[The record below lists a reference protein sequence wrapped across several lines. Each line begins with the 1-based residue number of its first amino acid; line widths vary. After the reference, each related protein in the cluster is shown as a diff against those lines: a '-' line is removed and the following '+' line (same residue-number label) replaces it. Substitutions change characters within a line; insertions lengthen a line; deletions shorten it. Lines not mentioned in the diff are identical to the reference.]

1 MRARTAVLNSL
12 ALLMAAG
19 LPLGVRARNLRAQ
32 DAAGRLQGEVFSMG
46 PSGQKYVIPGAKVT
60 LTPEE
65 RGKPPLVVVA
75 DQGGEYVLE
84 PVPAGR
90 YRLTAASVGLSS
102 EERDVVVTAGQ
113 TIRMDIGL
121 RPEVLKQE
129 IKVTGETEIIQT
141 TETSPT
147 EALHSTTL
155 VNAPSASERFE
166 SLLPLLPGV
175 IRGPDGLL
183 NPKGAR
189 STQAG
194 LLVNSTNV
202 TDPFTGGSGINL
214 PIDVV
219 SKVEVRSNPYDAAYG
234 KFAGAVTTVD
244 TRPSDFDKL
253 HVTLQNF
260 FPRLRRRNGTI
271 MGLESVTP
279 RVTVTGPLRK
289 QRVAITQS
297 LEYRFVRTRIPSLP
311 DLQNDTEVESF
322 DSFTQADIR
331 LSDRQTA
338 SATLSFYPQKLINL
352 GLNTFTPQEAT
363 PDLRQRGHLVA
374 LQHKFAA
381 PSGGLIESAFALKT
395 LDADLKPHSNEP
407 YRLAVET
414 TLGGFFSRQ
423 NRDTD
428 RLEWQETYHF
438 APVKAWGE
446 HLPKVGILFVRNSF
460 DGRLSFAPIE
470 VLRASGVVAERTTFG
485 PETSPAVKQKEFTWF
500 VQDRW
505 NVWRRLTVDVGLR
518 YDRDLIIGES
528 NLSPRLGMAWVLTA
542 DGRTV
547 LRAGLG
553 SFYDRVNLNTAT
565 FLQFPERTVTRFSP
579 GGAVVQDYV
588 YQSRLGGA
596 LHNPRSIAWSAQLD
610 RELLR
615 NLYLR
620 LGYQQRNTT
629 RDFVLEPL
637 HTSSGDFLQLDN
649 SGRNRYRE
657 LELTTHYRW
666 GENSQ
671 LTASYVRSSTFGDLN
686 DINQFYGNVPGALI
700 RPNERSLL
708 PFDAPNRLLF
718 WGEFR
723 LPAKLDLSP
732 VLDIHTGFPYSIVNE
747 ERDFVGAR
755 NRAGRF
761 PRFTSLD
768 VQLTREFRIPFFGR
782 RYKVRAGIKV
792 FNLLNRFNPRDLQN
806 NLVSPR
812 FGQFFNSVERTFR
825 GKFIVEY

>member
-1 MRARTAVLNSL
+1 MRTTTTVLNSL
-12 ALLMAAG
+12 LTAVAG
-19 LPLGVRARNLRAQ
+19 MCMLAPTRNLWAQ
-32 DAAGRLQGEVFSMG
+32 DTTGRLQGEVFSMG
-46 PSGQKYVIPGAKVT
+46 PGGQKYVIPGAKVT
-60 LTPEE
+60 LMPEE
-65 RGKPPLVVVA
+65 RGKPPLVAVT

-90 YRLTAASVGLSS
+90 YRLTAASAGLSS
-102 EERDVVVTAGQ
+102 EEREVVVTAGQ
-113 TIRMDIGL
+113 TIRMDIEL
-121 RPEVLKQE
+121 KPEVLKQE
-129 IKVTGETEIIQT
+129 IKVAAEAGTIDT
-141 TETSPT
+141 TETSST
-147 EALHSTTL
+147 GVVRSTTL
-155 VNAPSASERFE
+155 INAPSASERFE

-202 TDPFTGGSGINL
+202 TDPYTGGSGINL

-244 TRPSDFDKL
+244 TRPSNFDKF

-271 MGLESVTP
+271 MGLESVSP
-279 RVTVTGPLRK
+279 RLTATGPLWK
-289 QRVAITQS
+289 ERVAITQS

-311 DLQNDTEVESF
+311 DLQNDTAVESF

-331 LSDRQTA
+331 LSERQTA
-338 SATLSFYPQKLINL
+338 FASVSFFPQKLINL

-363 PDLRQRGHLVA
+363 PDLRQRGYLVA
-374 LQHKFAA
+374 FQHKYASA
-381 PSGGLIESAFALKT
+381 SGGLMESAIAWKV
-395 LDADLKPHSNEP
+395 LDANLRPHSDQP
-407 YRLAVET
+407 FRLAVET
-414 TLGGFFSRQ
+414 TQGGFFSRQ

-438 APVKAWGE
+438 APLRARGQ
-446 HLPKVGILFVRNSF
+446 HLPKIGMVFARNSYH
-460 DGRLSFAPIE
+460 GWQRFAPVE
-470 VLRASGVVAERTTFG
+470 VLRASGQVAERSTFG
-485 PETSPAVKQKEFTWF
+485 PDTFASVQQNELSGF

-505 NVWRRLTVDVGLR
+505 NVWSRLTVDAGVR
-518 YDRDLIIGES
+518 FDRDSVVRES
-528 NLSPRLGMAWVLTA
+528 NLAPRLGMAWLLTA

-547 LRAGLG
+547 LRAGVG
-553 SFYDRVNLNTAT
+553 SFYDRVNLNSAS

-579 GGAVVQDYV
+579 SGTDVESRFYRQRLAGG
-588 YQSRLGGA
+588 
-596 LHNPRSIAWSAQLD
+596 LHNPLSIAWSAQLD
-610 RELLR
+610 RQVVR

-620 LGYQQRNTT
+620 VGYQQRNTT
-629 RDFVLEPL
+629 GDFVVQPL
-637 HTSSGDFLQLDN
+637 HTWQDDFLVLDN
-649 SGRNRYRE
+649 SGRNSYRE
-657 LELTTHYRW
+657 FELTTRYRW
-666 GENSQ
+666 GESSQ
-671 LTASYVRSSTFGDLN
+671 LTASYVRSATFGDLN
-686 DINQFYGNVPGALI
+686 DVNQFYGNVPGALI

-708 PFDAPNRLLF
+708 PFDAPNRFLF

-723 LPAKLDLSP
+723 LPFKLDFSP
-732 VLDIHTGFPYSIVNE
+732 VLDIHTGFPYSIVDE
-747 ERDFVGAR
+747 ERNFVGVR

-761 PRFTSLD
+761 PRFASLD
-768 VQLTREFRIPFFGR
+768 VQLTRQFHIPFFGKK
-782 RYKVRAGIKV
+782 YKVRAGIKV
-792 FNLLNRFNPRDLQN
+792 FNLLNSFNPRDLQN

-812 FGQFFNSVERTFR
+812 FGEFFNSVERTFR

>member
-1 MRARTAVLNSL
+1 MRTTTTVLNSL
-12 ALLMAAG
+12 LTVVAG
-19 LPLGVRARNLRAQ
+19 MCMLAPTRNLWAQ
-32 DAAGRLQGEVFSMG
+32 DTTGRLQGEVFSMG
-46 PSGQKYVIPGAKVT
+46 PGGQKYVIPGAKVT
-60 LTPEE
+60 LMPED
-65 RGKPPLVVVA
+65 RGKPPLAAVT
-75 DQGGEYVLE
+75 DQEGEYLLQS
-84 PVPAGR
+84 VPGGR
-90 YRLTAASVGLSS
+90 YRLTAASAGLSS
-102 EERDVVVTAGQ
+102 EEREFVVTAGQ
-113 TIRMDIGL
+113 TIRMDIEL
-121 RPEVLKQE
+121 KPEVLKQE
-129 IKVTGETEIIQT
+129 IKVAAEAGTIDT
-141 TETSPT
+141 TETSST
-147 EALHSTTL
+147 GVVRSTTL
-155 VNAPSASERFE
+155 INAPSASERFE

-202 TDPFTGGSGINL
+202 TDPYTGGSGMNL

-244 TRPSDFDKL
+244 TRPSDFDKF

-279 RVTVTGPLRK
+279 RVTVTGPLWKERA
-289 QRVAITQS
+289 AITQS

-311 DLQNDTEVESF
+311 DLQNDTAVESF
-322 DSFTQADIR
+322 DSFTLADIR
-331 LSDRQTA
+331 LSERQTA
-338 SATLSFYPQKLINL
+338 FATVSFYPQKLINL
-352 GLNTFTPQEAT
+352 GLNTFTPLEAT
-363 PDLRQRGHLVA
+363 PDLRQRGHLLA
-374 LQHKFAA
+374 LQHKYASA
-381 PSGGLIESAFALKT
+381 SGGLMESAIAWKA
-395 LDADLKPHSNEP
+395 LDANLKPHSDEP
-407 YRLAVET
+407 FRLAVET

-423 NRDTD
+423 DRDTD

-438 APVKAWGE
+438 ASVKAWGQ
-446 HLPKVGILFVRNSF
+446 HLPKVGMVFVRNSF
-460 DGRLSFAPIE
+460 HDRQSFAPIE
-470 VLRASGVVAERTTFG
+470 VLRASEQVAERITFG
-485 PETSPAVKQKEFTWF
+485 PDTFPSAQQSELSWF
-500 VQDRW
+500 VQDKW
-505 NVWRRLTVDVGLR
+505 NVWPRLTVDAGVR
-518 YDRDLIIGES
+518 YDRDWVVRES
-528 NLSPRLGMAWVLTA
+528 NLAPRLGMAWLLTA

-553 SFYDRVNLNTAT
+553 SFYDRVNLNTAS

-579 GGAVVQDYV
+579 SGTDVESRFYRQRLAGG
-588 YQSRLGGA
+588 
-596 LHNPRSIAWSAQLD
+596 LHNPLSIAWSAQLD
-610 RELLR
+610 RQVVR

-620 LGYQQRNTT
+620 VGYQQRNTT
-629 RDFVLEPL
+629 RDFVVQPL
-637 HTSSGDFLQLDN
+637 HTSQDDFLVLDN

-657 LELTTHYRW
+657 FELTSHYRW
-666 GENSQ
+666 GESSQ
-671 LTASYVRSSTFGDLN
+671 LTASYVRSATFGDLN
-686 DINQFYGNVPGALI
+686 DVNQFYGNVPGPLI

-708 PFDAPNRLLF
+708 PFDAPHRFLF

-723 LPAKLDLSP
+723 LPAKLDLFP
-732 VLDIHTGFPYSIVNE
+732 VLDIHTGFPYSIVDE

-761 PRFTSLD
+761 PRFASLD
-768 VQLTREFRIPFFGR
+768 MQLTKKFRIPFFGKK
-782 RYKVRAGIKV
+782 YKVRAGIKV

-812 FGQFFNSVERTFR
+812 FGQFFNSVDRTFR

>member
-1 MRARTAVLNSL
+1 MRMKKIVLK
-12 ALLMAAG
+12 ALLTVVTGMGMLA
-19 LPLGVRARNLRAQ
+19 PTRNLWAQ
-32 DAAGRLQGEVFSMG
+32 DTTGRLQGEVFSMG
-46 PSGQKYVIPGAKVT
+46 PGGQKYVIPGAKVT
-60 LTPEE
+60 LMPEE
-65 RGKPPLVVVA
+65 RGKPPLVAVT
-75 DQGGEYVLE
+75 DQEGEYLLQS
-84 PVPAGR
+84 VPAGR
-90 YRLTAASVGLSS
+90 YRLRATGTGLSS
-102 EERDVVVTAGQ
+102 EEREFVVTGGQ
-113 TIRMDIGL
+113 TIRMDIEL

-147 EALHSTTL
+147 ETLHSTTL

-260 FPRLRRRNGTI
+260 FPRLRRRTGTI

-352 GLNTFTPQEAT
+352 GLNTFTPQEAA

-381 PSGGLIESAFALKT
+381 QSGGLMESAIALKT
-395 LDADLKPHSNEP
+395 LDADLNPHSNEP

-438 APVKAWGE
+438 ASVKAWGQ
-446 HLPKVGILFVRNSF
+446 HLPKVGMVFARNSF
-460 DGRLSFAPIE
+460 HGWQSFAPIE
-470 VLRASGVVAERTTFG
+470 VLRASEQVAERTTFG
-485 PETSPAVKQKEFTWF
+485 PDTFPSAQQSELSWF
-500 VQDRW
+500 VQDKW
-505 NVWRRLTVDVGLR
+505 NVWPRLTVDAGVR
-518 YDRDLIIGES
+518 YDRDWVVRES
-528 NLSPRLGMAWVLTA
+528 NLAPRLGIAWLLTA

-579 GGAVVQDYV
+579 GGAVVQNYV

-596 LHNPRSIAWSAQLD
+596 LHNPRSVAWSAQLD

-657 LELTTHYRW
+657 FELTTHYRW

-671 LTASYVRSSTFGDLN
+671 LTASYVRASTFGDLN
-686 DINQFYGNVPGALI
+686 DINQFYGNVPGALV

-708 PFDAPNRLLF
+708 PFDVPNRFLG

-723 LPAKLDLSP
+723 LPFKLDFSP

-761 PRFTSLD
+761 PRFASLD
-768 VQLTREFRIPFFGR
+768 VQLTRQFHIPFFGKK
-782 RYKVRAGIKV
+782 YKVRAGIKV

-812 FGQFFNSVERTFR
+812 FGEFFNSVERTFR